1 MKCVWCSFI
10 LVLLFFVGAHFY
22 VCFDF
27 LHPVLLLCV
36 TVVVSA
42 AVAYVDGGCWTRQLV
57 EVDNTLHLLS
67 RDDGHRVVVQQ
78 RLLIN
83 QSASAV

>member
-1 MKCVWCSFI
+1 MLQHI
-10 LVLLFFVGAHFY
+10 LYRVI
-22 VCFDF
+22 
-27 LHPVLLLCV
+27 
-36 TVVVSA
+36 VVASD
-42 AVAYVDGGCWTRQLV
+42 AVAYVDGGCGTGQLV

-83 QSASAV
+83 QSASAM